1 MDKKE
6 FALKAILPYYKDNT
20 LCGYENNNCKY
31 LTSGNC
37 KYLTSGGKKCVF
49 GSFMTEEALLEFGES
64 ESFASTLIRRHGEDI
79 LIPEA
84 RGVLSTIEW
93 HRLQA
98 IHDAIAKSQPFTIDR
113 SVTDLGL
120 FTMEE
125 LEEAAN

>member
-20 LCGYENNNCKY
+20 LCGYENN
-31 LTSGNC
+31 NC

-93 HRLQA
+93 QRLQA